1 MKPEGNRVGN
11 CKGWSAKPKR
21 LIGNEEEARAE
32 SYGVVLLQS
41 AGGLGTC
48 KARKPNGEINL

>member
-11 CKGWSAKPKR
+11 CKGWSAKPQR

-32 SYGVVLLQS
+32 SYGGILLES
-41 AGGLGTC
+41 AGGLGTYE
-48 KARKPNGEINL
+48 ARKPNGGMNL